1 MASIYTTDLKIQ
13 LMATGENAGTWG
25 QITNTNLTIIQQ
37 AIAGYDEVSIAG
49 GAQTTALLM
58 TQNQLSTAR
67 NVVLKLTGSISG
79 NQIVTVPDDI
89 EKTWIVSNGTTGT
102 HTVTFK
108 YASEGTGQ
116 TWSTT
121 DKGIKILYGDGS
133 DIKVVDLSTLSGT
146 VGAAQITTST
156 ITTTQLAAGAVLG
169 NNIAASTI
177 TASKLAANSVVAN
190 NIVTST
196 ITQSKLAANSV
207 GSNQLINTS
216 VTAGS
221 YTTAN
226 ITVDADGR
234 ITAASTGSGG
244 FQMPA
249 LTRVATGPTTAT
261 HSFKTT
267 TTTISAF
274 VSGGGGNGS
283 GSPDGYPGSA
293 AGNGAIV
300 YTSYPKSPGPLSIPL
315 SVGGIGGTTN
325 YGGPTGITTNAG
337 NNGQRNPNFQNTNGN
352 PGTVTNGGAY
362 PATLTIAPGP
372 FTNRGNP
379 GDQGAFGSVNIALSQ
394 LYFGPSS
401 TDFTLNRANT
411 LGYVWESGAW
421 PFNQGNAGQLGMGG
435 NGQGSSSVPGL
446 PGKIII
452 VEV

>member
-89 EKTWIVSNGTTGT
+89 EKTWIVSNATTGT

-108 YASEGTGQ
+108 YVSEGTGQ

-146 VGAAQITTST
+146 VAAAQITTST

-177 TASKLAANSVVAN
+177 TATKLAANSVVAN

-207 GSNQLINTS
+207 GPNQLINTA
-216 VTAGS
+216 VTPGS
-221 YTTAN
+221 YTTAS

-234 ITAASTGSGG
+234 ITAASSGSGG
-244 FQMPA
+244 AGMGIPTLVSYGPA
-249 LTRVATGPTTAT
+249 SGTYTAAPTANRIGVYLCAGGGGGGSQGSPDYSGGNGGTGGYGFWNKPITQPFSQPYSVGAQGNAPGGYGTGGTGGASTVANVGTANGGAGGNTGNNNPGNPGTSGTVPGASLTLSTGPA
-261 HSFKTT
+261 
-267 TTTISAF
+267 AF
-274 VSGGGGNGS
+274 LLGSVGYGGGGGNQ
-283 GSPDGYPGSA
+283 PINATPG
-293 AGNGAIV
+293 GRGAIAIFEN
-300 YTSYPKSPGPLSIPL
+300 T
-315 SVGGIGGTTN
+315 GT
-325 YGGPTGITTNAG
+325 
-337 NNGQRNPNFQNTNGN
+337 
-352 PGTVTNGGAY
+352 
-362 PATLTIAPGP
+362 
-372 FTNRGNP
+372 
-379 GDQGAFGSVNIALSQ
+379 
-394 LYFGPSS
+394 
-401 TDFTLNRANT
+401 
-411 LGYVWESGAW
+411 
-421 PFNQGNAGQLGMGG
+421 
-435 NGQGSSSVPGL
+435 
-446 PGKIII
+446 
-452 VEV
+452 